1 MNDRPASLPRAWPP
15 GVWSVPAEPSR
26 KVSVA
31 PRVPGRRVLLAA
43 LAPLTIGLAALAP
56 ASVAGQARPPEALT
70 VFAAASLQAAMED
83 LGRLHVAQGAA
94 PVRFAFGSSGA
105 LARQIDQGAPAGVYA
120 SADEAWMDWLEQRG
134 RLASGTRRSLLGN
147 RLVLVV
153 PQGSAPA
160 RVDLVP
166 GFDFAALLGA
176 RGRWV
181 TGDPASVP
189 VGRYAQAA
197 LERLGAWPSAAP
209 RLVRAEN
216 VRVAL
221 AFVERGEVAAGVVY
235 ATDAAGSRRVQVA
248 GTFPA
253 DSHPPIRYPVAALA
267 AHDTA
272 AARAFLRV
280 LAAPAARAVWI
291 RHGFTVLQ

>member
-1 MNDRPASLPRAWPP
+1 VKDHPASLPRARPP
-15 GVWSVPAEPSR
+15 GVCNVPADPSR
-26 KVSVA
+26 RVFVE
-31 PRVPGRRVLLAA
+31 PGVPGRRVLRAA
-43 LAPLTIGLAALAP
+43 LALLAIGLAALAP
-56 ASVAGQARPPEALT
+56 ASAAGPARSPEVLT

-83 LGRLHVAQGAA
+83 LGRLHIAQGAA
-94 PVRFAFGSSGA
+94 PVRFAYGSSGA

-120 SADEAWMDWLEQRG
+120 SADEMWMDWLEQRS
-134 RLASGTRRSLLGN
+134 RLASGTRRTLLGN

-153 PQGSAPA
+153 PLGGAPS
-160 RVDLVP
+160 RVDLVS

-197 LERLGAWPSAAP
+197 LARLGAWEAAAP

-248 GTFPA
+248 GTFPT

-267 AHDTA
+267 AHDTP

-280 LAAPAARAVWI
+280 LAAPAARAVWV
-291 RHGFTVLQ
+291 RHGFTVLE

>member
-1 MNDRPASLPRAWPP
+1 VSPAVRRMPLLAGVAAVLVSGLVATDRAEATRPAAP
-15 GVWSVPAEPSR
+15 VEP
-26 KVSVA
+26 
-31 PRVPGRRVLLAA
+31 
-43 LAPLTIGLAALAP
+43 
-56 ASVAGQARPPEALT
+56 LT
-70 VFAAASLQAAMED
+70 VFAASSLQPAMEAI
-83 LGRLHVAQGAA
+83 GRLHAQQGTGAL
-94 PVRFAFGSSGA
+94 RFSFAASGT
-105 LARQIDQGAPAGVYA
+105 LARQVDQGAPAGVFA

-134 RLASGTRRSLLGN
+134 RLAPGTRRSLLGN

-153 PQGSAPA
+153 PAGSAAP
-160 RVDLVP
+160 RVDLAQ

-176 RGRWV
+176 GGRWS

-197 LERLGAWPSAAP
+197 LTRLGAWPSSAS

-235 ATDAAGSRRVQVA
+235 ATDAAASKRVRVA

-253 DSHPPIRYPVAALA
+253 DSHPPIRYPFAVLAAL
-267 AHDTA
+267 DTP
-272 AARAFLRV
+272 AARAFLRFI
-280 LAAPAARAVWI
+280 ASPAARAVWVD
-291 RHGFTVLQ
+291 HGFAVLE